1 MDHRWGQRVAVDL
14 AVQLLCH
21 PRTIAVGQLMNVS
34 VSGAFVRTGLVPALL
49 APVRILSFLSE
60 HDGMRRAAVEG
71 YVVRRER
78 GGFALEWFE
87 LAPSGICRFLL
98 EGVGMSGLE
107 PAHERQRQEPAR
119 SRVMRAAGSSAQR
132 VVF

>member
-14 AVQLLCH
+14 AVQLMCH
-21 PRTIAVGQLMNVS
+21 PRTVAVGQLMDVS

-49 APVRILSFLSE
+49 APVRILGFLSE
-60 HDGMRRAAVEG
+60 HEGMRREAIEG

-78 GGFALEWFE
+78 RGFGIEWFE
-87 LAPSGICRFLL
+87 LAPAGICRFLL
-98 EGVGMSGLE
+98 AGVGFGPFE
-107 PAHERQRQEPAR
+107 EDYEPAR
-119 SRVMRAAGSSAQR
+119 SRVIRAAGASAHR

>member
-14 AVQLLCH
+14 TVQLLCH
-21 PRTIAVGQLMNVS
+21 PRTIAVGRLMNAS

-49 APVRILSFLSE
+49 APVRILGFLSE
-60 HDGMRRAAVEG
+60 TEGTRRAAIDG

-78 GGFALEWFE
+78 EGFGIEWFE
-87 LAPSGICRFLL
+87 LAPAGICRFLMAD
-98 EGVGMSGLE
+98 VDSSGFE
-107 PAHERQRQEPAR
+107 DDYAPAR
-119 SRVMRAAGSSAQR
+119 SRVIRAAGNSVHR

>member
-21 PRTIAVGQLMNVS
+21 PRTIAVGRLMNVS
-34 VSGAFVRTGLVPALL
+34 VSGAYVRTGLVPAVL
-49 APVRILSFLSE
+49 APVRILGFLSE
-60 HDGMRRAAVEG
+60 AEGTRREAIDG

-78 GGFALEWFE
+78 GGFGIEWFE
-87 LAPSGICRFLL
+87 LAPAGICRFLVA
-98 EGVGMSGLE
+98 GIGLDAFE
-107 PAHERQRQEPAR
+107 ADYAPAR
-119 SRVMRAAGSSAQR
+119 SRVIRAAGNSVHR

>member
-21 PRTIAVGQLMNVS
+21 PRTIAVGRLMNVS
-34 VSGAFVRTGLVPALL
+34 VSGAFVRTGVVPALL
-49 APVRILSFLSE
+49 APVRIVGFLSE
-60 HDGMRRAAVEG
+60 TEGTRREAIEG

-78 GGFALEWFE
+78 DGFGIEWFE
-87 LAPSGICRFLL
+87 LAPAGICRFLVAD
-98 EGVGMSGLE
+98 VGLR
-107 PAHERQRQEPAR
+107 AFDDDYAPAR
-119 SRVMRAAGSSAQR
+119 SRVIRAAGSSVHR

>member
-21 PRTIAVGQLMNVS
+21 PRTIAVGRLMNVS
-34 VSGAFVRTGLVPALL
+34 VSGAYVRTGLIPALL
-49 APVRILSFLSE
+49 APVRILGFLSE
-60 HDGMRRAAVEG
+60 TEGMRREAIEG

-78 GGFALEWFE
+78 EGFGIEWFE
-87 LAPSGICRFLL
+87 LAPAGACRFLMA
-98 EGVGMSGLE
+98 GVTLGAIE
-107 PAHERQRQEPAR
+107 DDYAPAR
-119 SRVMRAAGSSAQR
+119 SRVMRAAGSSVHR

>member
-1 MDHRWGQRVAVDL
+1 VDL

-21 PRTIAVGQLMNVS
+21 PRTIAVGRLMNVS

-49 APVRILSFLSE
+49 APVRILGFLSE
-60 HDGMRRAAVEG
+60 IEGTRREAIDG

-78 GGFALEWFE
+78 DGFGLEFFE
-87 LAPSGICRFLL
+87 LPPAGICRFLMT
-98 EGVGMSGLE
+98 GIGLE
-107 PAHERQRQEPAR
+107 AFDEDYAPAR
-119 SRVMRAAGSSAQR
+119 SRVIRAAGSSVHR

>member
-1 MDHRWGQRVAVDL
+1 VDL

-21 PRTIAVGQLMNVS
+21 PRTIAVGRLMNVS

-49 APVRILSFLSE
+49 APVRILGFLSE
-60 HDGMRRAAVEG
+60 HEGMRHEAIEG

-78 GGFALEWFE
+78 GGFGIEWFE
-87 LAPSGICRFLL
+87 LAPAGICRFLL
-98 EGVGMSGLE
+98 ASTRV
-107 PAHERQRQEPAR
+107 PAFEEDYAPAR
-119 SRVMRAAGSSAQR
+119 SRVMRAAGSSVHR

>member
-21 PRTIAVGQLMNVS
+21 PRTIAVGRLMNVS
-34 VSGAFVRTGLVPALL
+34 ISGGFVRTGLVPALL
-49 APVRILSFLSE
+49 APVRILGFLSE
-60 HDGMRRAAVEG
+60 HEGMRREALEG

-78 GGFALEWFE
+78 GGFGIEWFE
-87 LAPSGICRFLL
+87 LAPAGVCRFLVAST
-98 EGVGMSGLE
+98 GVGAFE
-107 PAHERQRQEPAR
+107 EDYVPAR
-119 SRVMRAAGSSAQR
+119 SRVIRAAGSSAQR

>member
-21 PRTIAVGQLMNVS
+21 PRTVAVGRLMNVS
-34 VSGAFVRTGLVPALL
+34 VSGAYVRTGLVPALL
-49 APVRILSFLSE
+49 APVRILGFLSE
-60 HDGMRRAAVEG
+60 TEGTRRAAIDG

-78 GGFALEWFE
+78 EGFGIEWFE
-87 LAPSGICRFLL
+87 LAPAGICRFLMA
-98 EGVGMSGLE
+98 GVDLSGFE
-107 PAHERQRQEPAR
+107 DDYAPAR
-119 SRVMRAAGSSAQR
+119 SRVIRAAGNSVHR

>member
-21 PRTIAVGQLMNVS
+21 PRTIAVGRLMNVS

-49 APVRILSFLSE
+49 APVRILGFLSE
-60 HDGMRRAAVEG
+60 TEGTRRAAIEG

-78 GGFALEWFE
+78 DGFGIEWFE
-87 LAPSGICRFLL
+87 LAPAGICRFLVADVGL
-98 EGVGMSGLE
+98 RAFDEGY
-107 PAHERQRQEPAR
+107 APAR
-119 SRVMRAAGSSAQR
+119 SRVMRAAGSSVDR

>member
-21 PRTIAVGQLMNVS
+21 PRTIAVGRLMNVS
-34 VSGAFVRTGLVPALL
+34 VSGAFVRTGIVPALL
-49 APVRILSFLSE
+49 APVRILGFLSE
-60 HDGMRRAAVEG
+60 HEGVRREAIEG

-78 GGFALEWFE
+78 GGFAIEWFE
-87 LAPSGICRFLL
+87 LAPAGICRFLL
-98 EGVGMSGLE
+98 AGVGLSAVE
-107 PAHERQRQEPAR
+107 DDYEPAR
-119 SRVMRAAGSSAQR
+119 SRVMRAAGDSVHR

>member
-21 PRTIAVGQLMNVS
+21 PRTIAVGRLMNVS
-34 VSGAFVRTGLVPALL
+34 VSGAFVRTGFVPALL
-49 APVRILSFLSE
+49 APVRILGFLSE
-60 HDGMRRAAVEG
+60 TEGTRRAAIEG

-78 GGFALEWFE
+78 DGFGIEWFE
-87 LAPSGICRFLL
+87 LAPAGICRFLL
-98 EGVGMSGLE
+98 ADVGLRAFDE
-107 PAHERQRQEPAR
+107 DYAPAR
-119 SRVMRAAGSSAQR
+119 SRVIRAAGSSVHR

>member
-21 PRTIAVGQLMNVS
+21 PRTVAVGRLMNVS
-34 VSGAFVRTGLVPALL
+34 VSGAFVRTGVVPALL
-49 APVRILSFLSE
+49 APVRILGFLSE
-60 HDGMRRAAVEG
+60 HEGMRRAAIEG

-78 GGFALEWFE
+78 GGFGIEWFE
-87 LAPSGICRFLL
+87 LAPAGICRFLL
-98 EGVGMSGLE
+98 AGVGFSAFGE
-107 PAHERQRQEPAR
+107 DYEPAR
-119 SRVMRAAGSSAQR
+119 PRVMRAAGSSVHR

>member
-21 PRTIAVGQLMNVS
+21 PRTIAVGRLMNVS
-34 VSGAFVRTGLVPALL
+34 VSGACVRTGLVPALL
-49 APVRILSFLSE
+49 APVRILGFLSE
-60 HDGMRRAAVEG
+60 TEGTRRAAIDG

-78 GGFALEWFE
+78 EGFGIEWFE
-87 LAPSGICRFLL
+87 LAPAGICRFLL
-98 EGVGMSGLE
+98 AGVDLKGSE
-107 PAHERQRQEPAR
+107 DDYPPAR
-119 SRVMRAAGSSAQR
+119 SRVIRAAGHSVHR

>member
-1 MDHRWGQRVAVDL
+1 MDHRWGQRVVVDL

-21 PRTIAVGQLMNVS
+21 PRTVAVGRLMNCS

-49 APVRILSFLSE
+49 APVRILGFLSE
-60 HDGMRRAAVEG
+60 HEGMRREAIEG

-78 GGFALEWFE
+78 GGFGIEWFE
-87 LAPSGICRFLL
+87 LAPAGICRFLVA
-98 EGVGMSGLE
+98 GVSLPVIEE
-107 PAHERQRQEPAR
+107 PYQPAR
-119 SRVMRAAGSSAQR
+119 SRVIRAAGSSVHR

>member
-21 PRTIAVGQLMNVS
+21 PRTIAVGRLMNVS

-49 APVRILSFLSE
+49 APVRIVGFLSE
-60 HDGMRRAAVEG
+60 TEGTRRAAVEG

-78 GGFALEWFE
+78 DGFGIEWFE
-87 LAPSGICRFLL
+87 LAPAGICRFLM
-98 EGVGMSGLE
+98 EGVGFSGFE
-107 PAHERQRQEPAR
+107 DDYAPAR
-119 SRVMRAAGSSAQR
+119 SRVIRAAGNSVHR

>member
-1 MDHRWGQRVAVDL
+1 VDL

-21 PRTIAVGQLMNVS
+21 PRTIAVGRLMDVS

-49 APVRILSFLSE
+49 APVRILGFLSE
-60 HDGMRRAAVEG
+60 HEGMRREAIEG

-78 GGFALEWFE
+78 GGFGIEWFE
-87 LAPSGICRFLL
+87 LAPPGICRFLL
-98 EGVGMSGLE
+98 PSAQVAAFEE
-107 PAHERQRQEPAR
+107 NYAPAR
-119 SRVMRAAGSSAQR
+119 SRVIRAAGNSVHR

>member
-21 PRTIAVGQLMNVS
+21 PRTVAVGRLMDVS
-34 VSGAFVRTGLVPALL
+34 VSGAFVRIGIVPALL
-49 APVRILSFLSE
+49 APVRILGFLSE
-60 HDGMRRAAVEG
+60 HEGMRREAIEG

-78 GGFALEWFE
+78 TGFGIEWFE
-87 LAPSGICRFLL
+87 LAPAGICRFLL
-98 EGVGMSGLE
+98 AGVGFSAFG
-107 PAHERQRQEPAR
+107 QDYEPAR
-119 SRVMRAAGSSAQR
+119 SRVMRAAGSSLQR